1 MSVPY
6 IAYNRRSVAA
16 PLLAQAPAS
25 GQIAIMPTRCLSQAR
40 SILSALSLTL
50 ALSVSSLAITTYE
63 AKATDYTTQVSN
75 QDLNPGDTVNT
86 VTTSST
92 AGFPSYSVTAGTYTV
107 NSATIEITLGLVN
120 DVASAVLARGTGAH
134 AIITGSIIRAH
145 TGTGIQAQGL
155 RADQGG
161 TITVSGTTVAVDGES
176 AVGLAVD
183 GAGSTINVNSSTVIN
198 VASPGTDNW
207 SYGVAAYG
215 GARMLFDGGGKVAG
229 TVLPTITLGVG
240 STTSKAAFGASGAS
254 TLEFR
259 DIDFTR
265 ETLTL
270 NGGWTADSADTNSII
285 SFTHGT
291 NADNQR
297 VRAERGGK
305 LVFTDTSSAT
315 GSTFLI
321 SDSGTALD
329 FSESTL
335 GTFSVGSLSGNNGF
349 VTLGTNTF
357 EVTGS
362 SDDTYSGVIQG
373 TGGFTYSGTGT
384 FTLGGANTYTGGTV
398 VNSGKLIVSA
408 NANLGAAT
416 GALGFNGGT
425 LLLTDSFDNSR
436 AVTLGMNG
444 GTIQTTAEKTNSFS
458 GKVTGAGSLTKTGD
472 GTLVLSST
480 ASDYTGGTQIDGGV
494 VSVSAN
500 ANLGAATGALGFDG
514 GTLLLTDS
522 FDNSRAVTLGTN
534 GGTIQT
540 TAEKTN
546 SFSGKVTG
554 AGSLTKTGDGTLVLS
569 STASDYT
576 GGTQIDGGIVS
587 VSADRNLGATTGAL
601 GFNGGTLLL
610 TDSFDNSRAVTL
622 GANGGTIQ
630 TTAAKTNSFSGKVTG
645 AGSLTKTGDGT
656 LVLSSTASDYTG
668 GTQIDG
674 GVVSVS
680 ADRNLGATTG
690 ALGFNGGT
698 LLLTDSFDNSRA
710 VTLGTNGGT
719 IQTTAAKTNSFSGK
733 VTGTGKL
740 TKTGDGTLVLAGTAS
755 DYTGGTQINGG
766 VVSVS
771 ADRNLGAATGAL
783 GFNGGTLL
791 LTDSFDNSRAVT
803 LGTNGGTIQTTA
815 AKTNT
820 FSGTVTGTGKLTK
833 TGDGTLVLAG
843 TASDYTGGTQIDG
856 GVVSVSADRNLGA
869 TTGALGFNGGTL
881 LLTDSFDNS
890 RAVTLGTNGGTIQT
904 TAAKTN
910 TFSGTVT
917 GTGKLTKTGDGTLVL
932 AGTAS
937 DYTGGTQINGGVVS
951 VSADRNLG
959 AATGALGF
967 NGGTLLLTDS
977 FDNSRAVTLG
987 TNGGTIQTTAAK
999 TNTFSGTV
1007 TGTGKLTKTGDG
1019 TLVLSSTAS
1028 DYTGGTQID
1037 GGVLSVSA
1045 NANLG
1050 AATGALGFNGGTL
1063 LLTDSFDNSRA
1074 VTLGTNG
1081 GTIQT
1086 TAAKTNSFSGTVNS
1100 PRRVP
1105 AHWF

>member
-329 FSESTL
+329 FSGSTL

-349 VTLGTNTF
+349 VTLGTNTL

-436 AVTLGMNG
+436 AVTLG
-444 GTIQTTAEKTNSFS
+444 T
-458 GKVTGAGSLTKTGD
+458 
-472 GTLVLSST
+472 
-480 ASDYTGGTQIDGGV
+480 
-494 VSVSAN
+494 
-500 ANLGAATGALGFDG
+500 
-514 GTLLLTDS
+514 
-522 FDNSRAVTLGTN
+522 
-534 GGTIQT
+534 
-540 TAEKTN
+540 
-546 SFSGKVTG
+546 
-554 AGSLTKTGDGTLVLS
+554 
-569 STASDYT
+569 
-576 GGTQIDGGIVS
+576 
-587 VSADRNLGATTGAL
+587 
-601 GFNGGTLLL
+601 
-610 TDSFDNSRAVTL
+610 
-622 GANGGTIQ
+622 NGGTIQ

-645 AGSLTKTGDGT
+645 TGKLTKTGDGT

-719 IQTTAAKTNSFSGK
+719 IQTTAEKTNSFSGKVTGAGSLTKTGDGTLVLSSTASDYTGGTQIDGGVVSVSANANLGAATGALGFNGGTLLLTDSFDNSRAVTLGMNGGTIQTTAAKTNSFSGK
-733 VTGTGKL
+733 VTGAGSL
-740 TKTGDGTLVLAGTAS
+740 TKTGDGTLVLSSTAS

-783 GFNGGTLL
+783 GF
-791 LTDSFDNSRAVT
+791 DA
-803 LGTNGGTIQTTA
+803 
-815 AKTNT
+815 
-820 FSGTVTGTGKLTK
+820 
-833 TGDGTLVLAG
+833 
-843 TASDYTGGTQIDG
+843 
-856 GVVSVSADRNLGA
+856 
-869 TTGALGFNGGTL
+869 
-881 LLTDSFDNS
+881 
-890 RAVTLGTNGGTIQT
+890 
-904 TAAKTN
+904 
-910 TFSGTVT
+910 
-917 GTGKLTKTGDGTLVL
+917 
-932 AGTAS
+932 
-937 DYTGGTQINGGVVS
+937 
-951 VSADRNLG
+951 
-959 AATGALGF
+959 
-967 NGGTLLLTDS
+967 GTLLLTDS

-1037 GGVLSVSA
+1037 GGVVSVSA

-1050 AATGALGFNGGTL
+1050 AA
-1063 LLTDSFDNSRA
+1063 
-1074 VTLGTNG
+1074 
-1081 GTIQT
+1081 
-1086 TAAKTNSFSGTVNS
+1086 
-1100 PRRVP
+1100 
-1105 AHWF
+1105 

>member
-107 NSATIEITLGLVN
+107 NRATIEITLGLVN

-183 GAGSTINVNSSTVIN
+183 GAGSAINVNSSTVIN
-198 VASPGTDNW
+198 VASPGADNW
-207 SYGVAAYG
+207 SYGVAAYRE
-215 GARMLFDGGGKVAG
+215 ATMLFDGGGKVAG

-329 FSESTL
+329 FSGSTL

-349 VTLGTNTF
+349 VTLGTNTL

-436 AVTLGMNG
+436 AVTLG
-444 GTIQTTAEKTNSFS
+444 
-458 GKVTGAGSLTKTGD
+458 
-472 GTLVLSST
+472 
-480 ASDYTGGTQIDGGV
+480 
-494 VSVSAN
+494 
-500 ANLGAATGALGFDG
+500 
-514 GTLLLTDS
+514 
-522 FDNSRAVTLGTN
+522 
-534 GGTIQT
+534 
-540 TAEKTN
+540 
-546 SFSGKVTG
+546 
-554 AGSLTKTGDGTLVLS
+554 
-569 STASDYT
+569 
-576 GGTQIDGGIVS
+576 
-587 VSADRNLGATTGAL
+587 
-601 GFNGGTLLL
+601 
-610 TDSFDNSRAVTL
+610 
-622 GANGGTIQ
+622 
-630 TTAAKTNSFSGKVTG
+630 
-645 AGSLTKTGDGT
+645 
-656 LVLSSTASDYTG
+656 
-668 GTQIDG
+668 
-674 GVVSVS
+674 
-680 ADRNLGATTG
+680 
-690 ALGFNGGT
+690 
-698 LLLTDSFDNSRA
+698 
-710 VTLGTNGGT
+710 TNGGT

-733 VTGTGKL
+733 
-740 TKTGDGTLVLAGTAS
+740 
-755 DYTGGTQINGG
+755 
-766 VVSVS
+766 
-771 ADRNLGAATGAL
+771 
-783 GFNGGTLL
+783 
-791 LTDSFDNSRAVT
+791 
-803 LGTNGGTIQTTA
+803 
-815 AKTNT
+815 
-820 FSGTVTGTGKLTK
+820 VTGTGKLTK

-904 TAAKTN
+904 TAEKTNSFSGKVTGAGSLTKTGDGTLVLSSTASDYTGGTQIDGGVVSVSANANLGAATGALGFNGGTLLLTDSFDNSRAVTLGMNGGTIQTTVAKTN

-937 DYTGGTQINGGVVS
+937 DYTGGT
-951 VSADRNLG
+951 
-959 AATGALGF
+959 
-967 NGGTLLLTDS
+967 
-977 FDNSRAVTLG
+977 
-987 TNGGTIQTTAAK
+987 
-999 TNTFSGTV
+999 
-1007 TGTGKLTKTGDG
+1007 
-1019 TLVLSSTAS
+1019 
-1028 DYTGGTQID
+1028 
-1037 GGVLSVSA
+1037 
-1045 NANLG
+1045 
-1050 AATGALGFNGGTL
+1050 
-1063 LLTDSFDNSRA
+1063 
-1074 VTLGTNG
+1074 
-1081 GTIQT
+1081 
-1086 TAAKTNSFSGTVNS
+1086 
-1100 PRRVP
+1100 
-1105 AHWF
+1105 